1 MYVKIE
7 SIETRRIERLRMAR
21 STLIQVLAL
30 VLVLFMILHPA
41 GLRQFAQGAQTA
53 QPHPC
58 ALNPQTDST
67 CQPSLLPVG
76 TPVTANG
83 EAGQIFGYYLEGD
96 SGQRVY
102 VILLDAQLNGVWVGR
117 FVAPASVVPR

>member
-1 MYVKIE
+1 
-7 SIETRRIERLRMAR
+7 MAR
-21 STLIQVLAL
+21 SFLIQMLAL
-30 VLVLFMILHPA
+30 VLALAVVLPQA
-41 GLRQFAQGAQTA
+41 AQTA

-58 ALNPQTDST
+58 VLNPQTDSA